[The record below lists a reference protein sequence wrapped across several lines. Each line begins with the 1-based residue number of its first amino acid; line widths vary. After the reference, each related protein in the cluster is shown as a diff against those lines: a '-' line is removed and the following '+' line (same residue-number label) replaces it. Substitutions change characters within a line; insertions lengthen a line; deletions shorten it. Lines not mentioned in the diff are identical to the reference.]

1 MVSHPRTPRRKDRS
15 IAQSK
20 HNVHWARALKCKLLP
35 RFLSRALFLWNGHKE
50 PGTRWASHSSLLN
63 SSGDFS
69 IVWKC
74 YESKSAVVF
83 PCACSAFA
91 DFRFFKIP
99 AGSVRNMYGVQ
110 EVILEDHASP
120 LNGHKSVDMNV
131 YRYTSK
137 YMCTKVENLF
147 LADFGQKRCEP
158 SSRHD

>member
-1 MVSHPRTPRRKDRS
+1 
-15 IAQSK
+15 
-20 HNVHWARALKCKLLP
+20 
-35 RFLSRALFLWNGHKE
+35 
-50 PGTRWASHSSLLN
+50 
-63 SSGDFS
+63 
-69 IVWKC
+69 
-74 YESKSAVVF
+74 
-83 PCACSAFA
+83 
-91 DFRFFKIP
+91 
-99 AGSVRNMYGVQ
+99 MYGVQ